1 MNPGA
6 ASLLRLYMNADD
18 RFERK
23 PLYEAVVLKA
33 RELGLAGASVFSAEI
48 GYGSHRV
55 VHDAMSE
62 YTFTGAPVVV
72 EVVDSEEPIKALLA
86 EFTAM
91 VGEGLV
97 TVSTVSPVHVARYVH
112 PNESEERSDAD

>member
-1 MNPGA
+1 MNPGE

-23 PLYEAVVLKA
+23 PLYEAVVFKA
-33 RELGLAGASVFSAEI
+33 RELGLAGASVFSAEM
-48 GYGSHRV
+48 GYGCHRV
-55 VHDAMSE
+55 FHDAMSE
-62 YTFTGAPVVV
+62 YRFIGAPLVV
-72 EVVDSEEPIKALLA
+72 EVIDSEERIKALLA

-97 TVSTVSPVHVARYVH
+97 TVSPVHVACYVH
-112 PNESEERSDAD
+112 PTKPEGGPHAD